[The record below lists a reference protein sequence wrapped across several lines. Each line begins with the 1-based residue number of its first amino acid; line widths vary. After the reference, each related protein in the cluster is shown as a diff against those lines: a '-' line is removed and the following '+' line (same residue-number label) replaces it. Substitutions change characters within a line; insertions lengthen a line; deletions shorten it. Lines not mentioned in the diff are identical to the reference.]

1 MPLQLPLP
9 FAFHGNQNFD
19 SFYAGPNRQI
29 VESLQALAGRQKSE
43 KFIFIHGAPG
53 LGKSHLLL
61 ATCEA
66 AARGGDRT
74 FYLPFQEMRQIAPN
88 ILDGLEN
95 NDLVCIDDLDRI
107 AGQADWE
114 RALFHFFNR
123 IRDKSNRLLV
133 GCRQG
138 PQNLS
143 IQLPDLA
150 SRLKWGLTFELKE
163 LGDADK
169 LAALQLKA
177 RLHGLDLPLEVGQF
191 LLSHYP
197 RDLPSLWKMLE
208 TLDYASL
215 SEQRKLTI
223 PFLKSQLAKP

>member
-1 MPLQLPLP
+1 MPRQLPLP

-19 SFYAGPNRQI
+19 CFIDGPNRQI
-29 VESLQALAGRQKSE
+29 VESLKAMATRD
-43 KFIFIHGAPG
+43 HGESFLFLHGGAG

-61 ATCEA
+61 ATCDA
-66 AARGGDRT
+66 AARHGART
-74 FYLPFQEMRQIAPN
+74 FYLPLHEMRQKSPI
-88 ILDGLEN
+88 ILDGLEEN
-95 NDLVCIDDLDRI
+95 TLVCIDDIDRI
-107 AGQADWE
+107 AGDAEWE
-114 RALFHFFNR
+114 RALFHLFNR
-123 IRDKSNRLLV
+123 LRERSHRLVVGNRLS
-133 GCRQG
+133 
-138 PQNLS
+138 PQHFA
-143 IQLPDLA
+143 IQLPDLI
-150 SRLKWGLTFELKE
+150 SRLRWGLTLELKE

-169 LAALQLKA
+169 IAALQLKA

-223 PFLKSQLAKP
+223 PFLKSRLPG